1 MILSILENNRVNP
14 AQNHTSTR
22 IFVISNSRIF
32 QNVKGLVMNF
42 MNPSKNV
49 LDILSTPISMLPK
62 KNITTFQCSKGSV
75 SHVARFVKRTFNSST
90 MRALITCIGYHFQL
104 HGISPLR
111 RRKHPY
117 LEGQAAT
124 ILVELVAE
132 DHQDAHR
139 EEQ

>member
-1 MILSILENNRVNP
+1 MILSILENNPVNP

-32 QNVKGLVMNF
+32 QHVKRFGHELCEPIETFIN
-42 MNPSKNV
+42 
-49 LDILSTPISMLPK
+49 ILSTPISILPK
-62 KNITTFQCSKGSV
+62 SITTFQCSKGSV
-75 SHVARFVKRTFNSST
+75 SHVAKFVKRTFNSST